1 VIDTL
6 GWALVRTGDTK
17 RGVELIH
24 AASNLAPT
32 NSEIRLHLATA
43 MIKAGDKVGARR
55 ELETLLSKL
64 EKSSPLR
71 AEAEKLLG
79 EI

>member
-1 VIDTL
+1 
-6 GWALVRTGDTK
+6 
-17 RGVELIH
+17 
-24 AASNLAPT
+24 
-32 NSEIRLHLATA
+32 

-71 AEAEKLLG
+71 ADAEKLLG